1 MRSVG
6 ASTRPRT
13 ETSCLRGG
21 RSGSPGRRG
30 RSEDQPPRSLSGIF
44 TLRGSEDMTSI
55 KRRPGSGLCLTVLQD
70 RFAPMEERI
79 WREAIEAVVY
89 ELARH
94 NGESP
99 LDRGVALRRRL
110 EALGASA
117 GLATAFDQLAY
128 ERGWHMDENG
138 FESES

>member
-21 RSGSPGRRG
+21 RSASPGRRG
-30 RSEDQPPRSLSGIF
+30 RSEDQPPRSLSGIL
-44 TLRGSEDMTSI
+44 TLRGSEDMRPLNDEDE
-55 KRRPGSGLCLTVLQD
+55 RRPCKVRESAPTMIRREPTELSVLCLTVLQD
-70 RFAPMEERI
+70 RFPAMEERI

-110 EALGASA
+110 EALGAS
-117 GLATAFDQLAY
+117 
-128 ERGWHMDENG
+128 
-138 FESES
+138 